1 MTPHPARPPLH
12 FLRRPLWSLVVL
24 APLWLSGCDLLGIE
38 PASLIAER
46 KDAENKA
53 IGAGCRHAAR
63 SVEQCF
69 ELNRRADKAAVFAG
83 WKEMNDYMR
92 ENNIE
97 AVPALPER
105 EPVELADAKPAAA
118 AAAAEDKAAPAKAAP
133 GKAAPPKVPS
143 AEEAAAPAR
152 AR

>member
-1 MTPHPARPPLH
+1 MISSPDRRALSRQFGRQFGRH
-12 FLRRPLWSLVVL
+12 RRPWVALAVL

-46 KDAENKA
+46 KDSENKA

-97 AVPALPER
+97 AVPAPPEN
-105 EPVELADAKPAAA
+105 EPAEVANAKAAGT
-118 AAAAEDKAAPAKAAP
+118 DGKTAPAKDAA
-133 GKAAPPKVPS
+133 GDKS
-143 AEEAAAPAR
+143 ETSAPAR
-152 AR
+152 PR